1 MDSRKM
7 ARKRTKAEAMSG
19 NGSAPRVKID
29 RRVARTRDILGDALV
44 ALIHEK
50 AFEEITVQEVL
61 DRAGVSRSTFY
72 THYKDKNDLF
82 LSDAEEFFEAMSTA
96 LSRYGDQSNRVAPVR
111 EFFEHVADFHKFRAA
126 LMAAG
131 KFQDILE
138 MGQEFFARGIA
149 QRLAELRG
157 PRPMTAA
164 RRAALAHAFAGAL
177 FSLLSWWIHG
187 GGPCTAAQMDE
198 LYHQMVWSS
207 IGLRAVPPTGQPREV
222 RYFDL
227 KGAVPVQRKKAAS
240 AVRSQ

>member
-1 MDSRKM
+1 
-7 ARKRTKAEAMSG
+7 MSG
-19 NGSAPRVKID
+19 NGSAPRAKID

-111 EFFEHVADFHKFRAA
+111 EFFEHVADVHKFRAA

-157 PRPMTAA
+157 PRLMTVA
-164 RRAALAHAFAGAL
+164 RRTALAHAFSGAL

-187 GGPCTAAQMDE
+187 GGPSTAAQMDE

-207 IGLRAVPPTGQPREV
+207 IGLRAVPPTGQREV